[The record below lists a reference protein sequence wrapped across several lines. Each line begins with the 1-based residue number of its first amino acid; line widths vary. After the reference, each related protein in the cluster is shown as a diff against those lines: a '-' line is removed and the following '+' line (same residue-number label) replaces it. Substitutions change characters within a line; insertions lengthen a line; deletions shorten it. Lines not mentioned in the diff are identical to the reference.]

1 MTEVEAYIE
10 RVRQQKQQ
18 REIEITVSRAE
29 ILSELR
35 KSGIE
40 QIDADYSG
48 YNDSGDIDAI
58 SASGGDLNSKVK
70 QAVSDIFWH
79 YLIFVH
85 SGFEINEGSQ
95 GQITWLIADDSIA
108 IHHEQNYLSVEYTED
123 EF

>member
-48 YNDSGDIDAI
+48 YNLS
-58 SASGGDLNSKVK
+58 
-70 QAVSDIFWH
+70 
-79 YLIFVH
+79 LIH
-85 SGFEINEGSQ
+85 I
-95 GQITWLIADDSIA
+95 
-108 IHHEQNYLSVEYTED
+108 
-123 EF
+123 